1 MKKINIRK
9 GYNVKKLSLFNNHS
23 DYFNYLIQI
32 NVLPSETYYKNEK
45 KYSGIPLLYNI
56 IRQLLKDN
64 QEEVVDK
71 IIEQTNLNEQSSY
84 SGRTPLFS
92 FAESE
97 IGENYD
103 VFFYLNKIHIDL
115 SQQDK
120 EGNTIFQIL
129 VDNFEEKS
137 VEETIEFI
145 KKFELYWFEIK
156 NNKGITAL
164 ERVYAYEDEQSK
176 LMTSFNH
183 LKYMQEEKKIIE
195 KNIICVDKQPSTKKR
210 L

>member
-145 KKFELYWFEIK
+145 KKFELCWFEIK

>member
-103 VFFYLNKIHIDL
+103 VFFYLNKIYIDL

-145 KKFELYWFEIK
+145 KKFELCWFEIK

>member
-115 SQQDK
+115 SKQDK

-145 KKFELYWFEIK
+145 KKFELCWFEIK

>member
-1 MKKINIRK
+1 M
-9 GYNVKKLSLFNNHS
+9 KKLSLFNNHS
-23 DYFNYLIQI
+23 DYFNSLIQRNI
-32 NVLPSETYYKNEK
+32 LPPEIYYKNEK

-56 IRQLLKDN
+56 IRQLLKNN

-92 FAESE
+92 FAEAE

-103 VFFYLNKIHIDL
+103 VFFYLNKKHIDL
-115 SQQDK
+115 SQQNK

-137 VEETIEFI
+137 IEETIAFI
-145 KKFELYWFEIK
+145 KKFELSWFEIK

-195 KNIICVDKQPSTKKR
+195 ENIICVDKQQPIKKR

>member
-92 FAESE
+92 FVESE
-97 IGENYD
+97 IGGNYD

-145 KKFELYWFEIK
+145 KKFELCWFEIK